1 MCDGDTEDGQGGQKG
16 WSGWGPYAAV
26 YGKTASATGLV
37 TLVGEAPGGDL
48 TLSEEDMKYDAQ
60 GASITVDGDPSDWAD
75 AEFKSQIPFEKG
87 GELVL
92 FEEYGGGTWSGPADH
107 SSAVAFA
114 WDAENLYIGVVV
126 TDDTHQNGGSGWNGD
141 SIQAVFANAAQD
153 TVTHLYNYALNDN
166 GDVVVHNER
175 GPGGTELAVTR
186 DEDTTTTLYEIK
198 LPAASLGLDAY
209 ESGMSIGVGL
219 CVNDGDTEDGQG
231 GQKGWSGWGP
241 YAAVY
246 GKTASATGLVNLVG
260 DAPGGAVPAPVSH
273 WNFDDGETVTDQ
285 AGANDGTVL
294 KNVTFSTDTP
304 DGSAHSIDLTGK
316 NNYVRIGEA
325 SPGGPTFGIE
335 ATSSFTISAWVKYES
350 SERGIV
356 TVRQDLTSGGGD
368 RSGMTLGINANGNP
382 FVGMIPCCDSTE
394 FRDITTNQ
402 EVPTGTWTHLAA
414 TYDSDSDT
422 LAVYV
427 NGEAATGYTSNS
439 AGSPA
444 DDGSNATGGIGGFD
458 WTDTNG
464 SFTGFGAAGNA
475 PAHGSSAGDFTR
487 LFYSGL
493 LDEVA
498 IWNQAL
504 NADQI
509 AGLAGS
515 GTAAPALSIVNNGDG
530 TVTVTFEGRLEAAAS
545 VNGPWQD
552 TGATSP
558 LTTPANEA
566 MQYARAVKD

>member
-1 MCDGDTEDGQGGQKG
+1 M
-16 WSGWGPYAAV
+16 
-26 YGKTASATGLV
+26 
-37 TLVGEAPGGDL
+37 
-48 TLSEEDMKYDAQ
+48 
-60 GASITVDGDPSDWAD
+60 
-75 AEFKSQIPFEKG
+75 
-87 GELVL
+87 
-92 FEEYGGGTWSGPADH
+92 
-107 SSAVAFA
+107 
-114 WDAENLYIGVVV
+114 
-126 TDDTHQNGGSGWNGD
+126 
-141 SIQAVFANAAQD
+141 
-153 TVTHLYNYALNDN
+153 
-166 GDVVVHNER
+166 
-175 GPGGTELAVTR
+175 
-186 DEDTTTTLYEIK
+186 
-198 LPAASLGLDAY
+198 
-209 ESGMSIGVGL
+209 
-219 CVNDGDTEDGQG
+219 
-231 GQKGWSGWGP
+231 
-241 YAAVY
+241 
-246 GKTASATGLVNLVG
+246 
-260 DAPGGAVPAPVSH
+260 
-273 WNFDDGETVTDQ
+273 
-285 AGANDGTVL
+285 
-294 KNVTFSTDTP
+294 
-304 DGSAHSIDLTGK
+304 
-316 NNYVRIGEA
+316 RIGEA

-335 ATSSFTISAWVKYES
+335 ETSSFTISAWVKYES

-356 TVRQDLTSGGGD
+356 TVRQDLTSGGGA

-382 FVGMIPCCDSTE
+382 FVGMIPCCNSPE

-439 AGSPA
+439 AESPA

-458 WTDTNG
+458 WSDTNG

-498 IWNQAL
+498 IWSQAL

-515 GTAAPALSIVNNGDG
+515 GAAAPPLSVVNNGDG

-552 TGATSP
+552 SGLTSP
-558 LTTPANEA
+558 ATIPADQA
-566 MQYARAVKD
+566 QQYGRAVRD

>member
-1 MCDGDTEDGQGGQKG
+1 VEGKSVASVFDRDVHVVVVNDTD
-16 WSGWGPYAAV
+16 A
-26 YGKTASATGLV
+26 
-37 TLVGEAPGGDL
+37 
-48 TLSEEDMKYDAQ
+48 EETRLY
-60 GASITVDGDPSDWAD
+60 VDGDHVGVLAGNFDLAGEAKVMGARISANTDPMGAGSVMHKWATYNVALTD
-75 AEFKSQIPFEKG
+75 AEIAA
-87 GELVL
+87 LAAAAAV
-92 FEEYGGGTWSGPADH
+92 
-107 SSAVAFA
+107 SAVP
-114 WDAENLYIGVVV
+114 V
-126 TDDTHQNGGSGWNGD
+126 
-141 SIQAVFANAAQD
+141 
-153 TVTHLYNYALNDN
+153 
-166 GDVVVHNER
+166 
-175 GPGGTELAVTR
+175 
-186 DEDTTTTLYEIK
+186 
-198 LPAASLGLDAY
+198 
-209 ESGMSIGVGL
+209 
-219 CVNDGDTEDGQG
+219 
-231 GQKGWSGWGP
+231 
-241 YAAVY
+241 
-246 GKTASATGLVNLVG
+246 
-260 DAPGGAVPAPVSH
+260 PVSH

-285 AGANDGTVL
+285 VGANDGTVL

-325 SPGGPTFGIE
+325 SPDGPTFGIE
-335 ATSSFTISAWVKYES
+335 ETSSFTISAWVKYES

-356 TVRQDLTSGGGD
+356 TVKQDLTSGGGD

-382 FVGMIPCCDSTE
+382 FVGMIPCCNSSE

-427 NGEAATGYTSNS
+427 NGQAATGYTSNS

-515 GTAAPALSIVNNGDG
+515 GAAAPGLSIVNNGDG
-530 TVTVTFEGRLEAAAS
+530 TVTVTFEGRLEAAPT

>member
-1 MCDGDTEDGQGGQKG
+1 M
-16 WSGWGPYAAV
+16 
-26 YGKTASATGLV
+26 
-37 TLVGEAPGGDL
+37 GEAPGGDL
-48 TLSEEDMKYDAQ
+48 TLSAEDMLYDAQ
-60 GASITVDGDPSDWAD
+60 GASITLDGDASDWAD

-114 WDAENLYIGVVV
+114 WDAENLYVGVVV
-126 TDDTHQNGGSGWNGD
+126 TDDTHQNPGNGWNGD
-141 SIQAVFANAAQD
+141 SIQMVIANAAQD
-153 TVTHLYNYALNDN
+153 TVTHLYNYALADS
-166 GDVVVHNER
+166 GDLVLMNEK
-175 GPGGTELAVTR
+175 GPGGTELSVNR
-186 DEDTTTTLYEIK
+186 DDDATTTLYEIK
-198 LPAASLGLDAY
+198 LPAASIGLDAY
-209 ESGMSIGVGL
+209 ESGMSIGVGI
-219 CVNDGDTEDGQG
+219 CVNDGDTQDGQG

-260 DAPGGAVPAPVSH
+260 EAPGGDAPAPVSH
-273 WNFDDGETVTDQ
+273 WNFDDGQTVTDQ
-285 AGANDGTVL
+285 VGANDGTVL

-316 NNYVRIGEA
+316 NNYVRLGEA

-335 ATSSFTISAWVKYES
+335 ETSSFTISAWVKYES

-382 FVGMIPCCDSTE
+382 FVGMIPCCNSSE

-498 IWNQAL
+498 IWSQAL

-515 GTAAPALSIVNNGDG
+515 GAAGPAISVVNNGDG
-530 TVTVTFEGRLEAAAS
+530 TVTVTFEGTLQSADS
-545 VNGPWQD
+545 VNGPWSD
-552 TGATSP
+552 VDGASP
-558 LTTPANEA
+558 LTIPADQA
-566 MQYARAVKD
+566 AQFGRAVTE

>member
-1 MCDGDTEDGQGGQKG
+1 M
-16 WSGWGPYAAV
+16 
-26 YGKTASATGLV
+26 
-37 TLVGEAPGGDL
+37 
-48 TLSEEDMKYDAQ
+48 
-60 GASITVDGDPSDWAD
+60 
-75 AEFKSQIPFEKG
+75 
-87 GELVL
+87 
-92 FEEYGGGTWSGPADH
+92 
-107 SSAVAFA
+107 
-114 WDAENLYIGVVV
+114 
-126 TDDTHQNGGSGWNGD
+126 
-141 SIQAVFANAAQD
+141 
-153 TVTHLYNYALNDN
+153 
-166 GDVVVHNER
+166 
-175 GPGGTELAVTR
+175 
-186 DEDTTTTLYEIK
+186 
-198 LPAASLGLDAY
+198 
-209 ESGMSIGVGL
+209 
-219 CVNDGDTEDGQG
+219 
-231 GQKGWSGWGP
+231 
-241 YAAVY
+241 Y

-260 DAPGGAVPAPVSH
+260 EAPGGDAPAPVSH
-273 WNFDDGETVTDQ
+273 WNFDDGQTVTDQ
-285 AGANDGTVL
+285 VGANDGTVL

-335 ATSSFTISAWVKYES
+335 ETSSFTISAWVKYES

-382 FVGMIPCCDSTE
+382 FVGMIPCCNSSE

-439 AGSPA
+439 AESPA

-498 IWNQAL
+498 IWSQAL

-515 GTAAPALSIVNNGDG
+515 GAAGPAISVVNNGDG
-530 TVTVTFEGRLEAAAS
+530 TVTVTFEGTLQSADS
-545 VNGPWQD
+545 VNGPWSD
-552 TGATSP
+552 VEGATSP
-558 LTTPANEA
+558 LTIPADQA
-566 MQYARAVKD
+566 AQFGRAKN